1 MSSIREAQKIFE
13 AIFRAEN
20 EGHHSCLL
28 MITAVNG
35 SAYRRP
41 GAKMMMADDGRMVG
55 TLSGGCLEGD
65 LYHYAEAVMK
75 TQVPQMHHYNLVE
88 DEMWGL
94 GIGCKG
100 EIDVLIEPIGVNYSF
115 WQEFFQ
121 EINQDVP
128 LLLGLQLPQGERFY
142 HSASGEKASLLS
154 CNIPV
159 EVAEFP
165 YSAPTIVQ
173 DDILLDYLVP
183 PPKLIV
189 AGAGHDAKPVVE
201 LARRVGFDV
210 YILDCRPLF
219 NNSRE
224 FPWATEWIVEEDGV
238 SHRRELHGAFW
249 LIMNHHQARD
259 EAALLQAMHAHSRY
273 IGVLGPLA
281 RTRDMLKNLHATPV
295 DNLPI
300 FSPVGLDLGAET
312 PEEVAISIVSELMM
326 IRQETQGG
334 HLTGREKIHWPSGPS
349 GYSKE
354 SKPRLA
360 Q

>member
-20 EGHHSCLL
+20 EGHRSCLL
-28 MITAVNG
+28 MITTVQG

-65 LYHYAEAVMK
+65 LYHYAEKVMK
-75 TQVPQMHHYNLVE
+75 TQVPTMHHYNLVE

-100 EIDVLIEPIGVNYSF
+100 EIDVLIEPIWVNSSF
-115 WQEFFQ
+115 WLEFFQ
-121 EINQDVP
+121 AINQEEP

-142 HSASGEKASLLS
+142 HSASGEKASSLS
-154 CNIPV
+154 SQSKTWVP
-159 EVAEFP
+159 EFS
-165 YSAPTIVQ
+165 YSARTIVK
-173 DDILLDYLVP
+173 DGVLLDYLMP

-201 LARRVGFDV
+201 LAKRVGFDV
-210 YILDCRPLF
+210 YILDRRALF
-219 NNSRE
+219 NNARE
-224 FPWATEWIVEEDGV
+224 FPWASEWIVDESGL
-238 SHRRELHGAFW
+238 SNRRELYGAYW

-259 EAALLQAMHAHSRY
+259 EAALFQAMQSYPRY

-281 RTRDMLKNLHATPV
+281 RTQDMLKNIQKTHV
-295 DNLPI
+295 EDLPI
-300 FSPVGLDLGAET
+300 FAPVGLDLGAET
-312 PEEVAISIVSELMM
+312 PEEVAISIVSELLM
-326 IRQETQGG
+326 IRQQTLGG
-334 HLTGREKIHWPSGPS
+334 HLNGRDRIHLPPGNTNASTHP
-349 GYSKE
+349 
-354 SKPRLA
+354 LA